1 MSRPVAKTVEIL
13 LKCVP
18 NAIRSEEPP
27 KFNIVCKLDG
37 AATEVVDTVSL
48 QPDENREIGRN
59 VLLEIPARRLK
70 NGEYF
75 HVPVRVKQL
84 ADIAEFTL
92 RCEAPANTY
101 IEFLRVVWPWESD
114 ESSLG
119 PDAREADFRQ
129 FQLNSA
135 FGAWDISQRHL
146 PNLKGSVIEVVARY
160 REGTNGVNMHEN
172 YREDPMIYKLLFRIV
187 PPPKGPSG
195 RVGPRLLWSLVS
207 LSRRNTVD
215 QAVSGSPIVTRLNV
229 ESLEYKYLALVLK
242 VRPDH

>member
-1 MSRPVAKTVEIL
+1 MFISTEQLQSIL
-13 LKCVP
+13 KRQQAQFEEAHMKMMESMMQKFSLHFSGPDSSTKQSTSADATAASITEFIYVP
-18 NAIRSEEPP
+18 
-27 KFNIVCKLDG
+27 
-37 AATEVVDTVSL
+37 L

-59 VLLEIPARRLK
+59 VLLEIPARKLK

-101 IEFLRVVWPWESD
+101 IEFLRVVWPWESE

-146 PNLKGSVIEVVARY
+146 PKLKGSVIEVVARY
-160 REGTNGVNMHEN
+160 REGANAVNMHEN
-172 YREDPMIYKLLFRIV
+172 YR
-187 PPPKGPSG
+187 
-195 RVGPRLLWSLVS
+195 
-207 LSRRNTVD
+207 
-215 QAVSGSPIVTRLNV
+215 
-229 ESLEYKYLALVLK
+229 
-242 VRPDH
+242 